1 MATAHWLPSR
11 DRQREPAPKKPAQRI
26 IVDVATTTSVCK
38 STSAAPT
45 LALAAAVLAAVALP
59 AATADPAADCTS
71 EAMIVFDASGSMT
84 GTNFNGIAVPRIVKV
99 REAIHRVIPHVSAY
113 RNLGLIVYGPGP
125 HQTCSNVELKLAPV
139 PNAGP
144 RIIAEIDRLQPDGET
159 PLTSAVREAAE
170 MLRHRQRP
178 ATIVLLTD
186 GEENCGGAPC
196 ALAETLKAE
205 SPMVTVHVI
214 GFREADK
221 LGRLDGFASRCLA
234 DITGGTYTLTETT
247 DELVAALQKTLS
259 CPQLT
264 ARE

>member
-1 MATAHWLPSR
+1 MATTGPISKTIR
-11 DRQREPAPKKPAQRI
+11 R
-26 IVDVATTTSVCK
+26 
-38 STSAAPT
+38 SAAA
-45 LALAAAVLAAVALP
+45 LAVLLAAAPRP
-59 AATADPAADCTS
+59 AIADADDGCTS
-71 EAMIVFDASGSMT
+71 DAMIVFDASGSMV
-84 GTNFNGIAVPRIVKV
+84 GTNFNGIAVPRIAKV
-99 REAIHRVIPHVSAY
+99 REAVHQVLPQISAY

-125 HQTCSNVELKLAPV
+125 HQACRNVELKLAPS
-139 PNAGP
+139 PHAGP

-159 PLTSAVREAAE
+159 PLTNAVREAAE
-170 MLRHRQRP
+170 MLRHRERP

-186 GEENCGGAPC
+186 GEETCGGAPC

-205 SPMVTVHVI
+205 SPLVTVHVI
-214 GFREADK
+214 GLREADK

-264 ARE
+264 ARP

>member
-1 MATAHWLPSR
+1 MATTRSFSKTARTSR
-11 DRQREPAPKKPAQRI
+11 MP
-26 IVDVATTTSVCK
+26 
-38 STSAAPT
+38 
-45 LALAAAVLAAVALP
+45 ALAAALLAAVAPP
-59 AATADPAADCTS
+59 AAAADPDAGCTS
-71 EAMIVFDASGSMT
+71 DAMIVFDASGSMT
-84 GTNFNGIAVPRIVKV
+84 GTNFNGIAVPRIAKV
-99 REAIHRVIPHVSAY
+99 REAIHQVVPHVSAY

-125 HQTCSNVELKLAPV
+125 HQACRNVELKLAPT

-159 PLTSAVREAAE
+159 PLTTAVREAAE

-205 SPMVTVHVI
+205 SPFVTVHVI

-247 DELVAALQKTLS
+247 DDLVAALQQTLS